1 MDILSQIMNLR
12 TPAPDPDES
21 NQTPEQIV
29 PVTAVPAQADQ
40 EPTEDENFSYDGYQV
55 VRGEFFAHINEPSL
69 SFNLNKINV
78 NKASLKR
85 LPDTEYVQILVNPE
99 DKKLVIRPADED
111 SKDAFLWCSIK
122 GEKRQPKQITGRV
135 FFAMVVKLM
144 GWNPDYRYKMLGKLI
159 RSGEEK
165 LLVFDLTAAETY
177 TRTVREDGKPKTS
190 RKPVFPAEWEGQFG
204 LPVEEHRKQLQI
216 NIFDG
221 YTVFAI
227 QDSTAAAGS
236 AKPADTGTEG

>member
-1 MDILSQIMNLR
+1 MDILSQIMSLK
-12 TPAPDPDES
+12 
-21 NQTPEQIV
+21 TPETEASKPEKSAEQIA
-29 PVTAVPAQADQ
+29 PITALPAQTD
-40 EPTEDENFSYDGYQV
+40 EDPVVDENFSYDGYQV

-111 SKDAFLWCSIK
+111 SKDAFLWCSTK

-165 LLVFDLTAAETY
+165 LLAFDLTAAETY
-177 TRTVREDGKPKTS
+177 TRTVREDGKSKTS

-227 QDSTAAAGS
+227 QDSTAAETT
-236 AKPADTGTEG
+236 KPADTGTEG